1 MGLRIAG
8 IFYSQSCCRIRQS
21 LLDKTVL
28 ASKLSLHLCLTFGDL
43 PISHGT
49 QCTIWTIVNRHICLK
64 QESTFG
70 DASHL
75 RANTGG
81 FSPHP
86 FPSCGAGD
94 ARRGGVSVKPTL
106 LWPASTEPA
115 GGRRRRGN
123 MIPKR
128 VGFLGVVG
136 STEPAGGRRG
146 NMIPKRWSPL
156 SGFLELSEGARVSD

>member
-28 ASKLSLHLCLTFGDL
+28 ASKLSLHLGLTFGDL

-115 GGRRRRGN
+115 GGEATQARQHD
-123 MIPKR
+123 PETVVTS

-136 STEPAGGRRG
+136 GS
-146 NMIPKRWSPL
+146 
-156 SGFLELSEGARVSD
+156 SGF